1 MKYFTYRE
9 FERSVTADNLRINNT
24 IPDNLRGN
32 IEALVDN
39 ILDPLREAWGRPIT
53 VNSGYRSPSLN
64 KVVGGVA
71 TSTHQSGQAA
81 DITTGNIADNR
92 RLYKLV
98 QSLKLPYFELI
109 GTKYDFKWLHL
120 SYAPER
126 EQRQPS

>member
-1 MKYFTYRE
+1 MKYFTIRE
-9 FERSVTADNLRINNT
+9 FERSVTADNLRIKNT

-53 VNSGYRSPSLN
+53 INSGYRSPSLN
-64 KVVGGVA
+64 QAVGGVA
-71 TSTHQSGQAA
+71 TSMHQSGQAA
-81 DITTGNIADNR
+81 DITAGSVADNQ

-98 QSLKLPYFELI
+98 QALKLPYFELI
-109 GTKYDFKWLHL
+109 GTKYGFKWLHI

-126 EQRQPS
+126 EQKISM